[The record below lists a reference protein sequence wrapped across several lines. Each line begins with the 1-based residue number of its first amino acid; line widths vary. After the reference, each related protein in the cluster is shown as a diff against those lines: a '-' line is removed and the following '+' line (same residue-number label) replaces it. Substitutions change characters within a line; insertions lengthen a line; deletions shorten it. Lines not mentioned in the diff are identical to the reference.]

1 MHEIGGLQNNIPKDS
16 PETLQSAE
24 PTANLAPHIGIAK
37 KKKRKPKAILQ

>member
-24 PTANLAPHIGIAK
+24 PTAI
-37 KKKRKPKAILQ
+37 